1 MAASIL
7 ILASLDNAGFFE
19 GDVTTFN
26 PFRDD
31 MGEIPFK
38 LDKYGTVSPSDLPG
52 VGISIDENFLEK
64 YPLIDGPCYI

>member
-1 MAASIL
+1 MAASIH

-19 GDVTTFN
+19 GDVTAFN

-31 MGEIPFK
+31 MDQVPFK
-38 LDKYGTVSPSDLPG
+38 LDKDGTVIPSDLPG
-52 VGISIDENFLEK
+52 VGISINEKFLDK